1 MLSQHLP
8 PLFAQTPAPPAV
20 PVPEV
25 TPGSVI
31 LDEACRAGDATEP
44 NAICTVVTDATG
56 VGWLGQALGTLIP
69 ALAQIALIV
78 GLAWLANRLVRTAI
92 RRFTLR
98 LRSDGMSKL
107 SGLRSRGPLATTGP
121 INLARSN
128 MRTETIGSV
137 LRSVTSGGILFVAVA
152 LALGVVGIDL
162 GPLVAGAGII
172 GVALGFGSQSLV
184 KDLIS
189 GIFILY
195 EDQYGIGDIVEVG
208 EPSAPIATGT
218 IEGISLRT
226 TRLRDIEGTVWYV
239 PNGEIRR
246 VGNKSQLW
254 ARSLIDVGVA
264 YGTDTDHAIEVIKR
278 TADELWHDQDWADQV
293 LEEPEVWGI
302 EAFGPSEVVIRLVVK
317 VEPARQ
323 WAVNRE
329 LRARLLTAF
338 ERDGIEI
345 PFPQQTVWMHQV
357 RDTASALPDPPP
369 DRPPARELER
379 DA

>member
-1 MLSQHLP
+1 VLP
-8 PLFAQTPAPPAV
+8 SPLALLAPTPVPPPT

-25 TPGSVI
+25 SPESVV
-31 LDEACRAGDATEP
+31 LDATCRTAEATEP
-44 NAICTVVTDATG
+44 NAICTVVSDATG
-56 VGWLGQALGTLIP
+56 IGWLGQALGTLIP
-69 ALAQIALIV
+69 ALLQIGLIV
-78 GLAWLANRLVRTAI
+78 ALAWVANRLLRTVI
-92 RRFTLR
+92 RRFVRQLQTDGVSKISTLR
-98 LRSDGMSKL
+98 G
-107 SGLRSRGPLATTGP
+107 RGPLATTGP
-121 INLARSN
+121 INMARAS

-137 LRSVTSGGILFVAVA
+137 LRSIASVAIFGTA
-152 LALGVVGIDL
+152 FAMALGVVGINL
-162 GPLVAGAGII
+162 GPLVAGAGIL

-184 KDLIS
+184 KDVIS

-254 ARSLIDVGVA
+254 ARSLIDVSVA
-264 YGTDTDHAIEVIKR
+264 YGTDTNHASAVIKR
-278 TADELWHDQDWADQV
+278 TADELWHDRDWAEQV

-302 EAFGPSEVVIRLVVK
+302 EAFGPSEIVIRLVVK

-329 LRARLLTAF
+329 LRSRLLVAF
-338 ERDGIEI
+338 QHEGIEI

-357 RDTASALPDPPP
+357 PEDGRPAPAPGRGDARPRDV
-369 DRPPARELER
+369 R